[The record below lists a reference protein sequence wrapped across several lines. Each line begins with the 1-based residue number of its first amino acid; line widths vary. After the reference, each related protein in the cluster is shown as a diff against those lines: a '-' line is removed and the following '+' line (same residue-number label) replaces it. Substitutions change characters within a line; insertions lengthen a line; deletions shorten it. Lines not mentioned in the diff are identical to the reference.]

1 MPNIA
6 WNAKEYQ
13 QNFSF
18 VPSYGEAVTELITK
32 PQRAKNRHLT
42 VSGLVRWEFVRYN
55 KSRTSAKECCFMA
68 KTNETPK
75 AEDNAELRTIS
86 LLKILNTYSDE
97 NHELSTKN
105 IMDKLQKECGVTV
118 HRTTVGKNIKQLAD
132 CGFDI
137 YTHKTTQNRYYLASR
152 LFEMPELKLLADAVE
167 SAGFITEK
175 KSEELIEKLC
185 RLTSVYEA
193 EALQEGFCANN
204 GKSCNESI
212 YYIADTINAAIA
224 KRKKIA
230 FYYFHYGPGKNRV
243 LKNDGKPY
251 VFSPYKLVWNTDE
264 YYVVGY
270 SDKHEK
276 LVSFRVDRIDRCP
289 EILDED
295 AEPRPEK
302 EELMRHIRTMT
313 SMYDSRRERVTLL
326 CDNAMM
332 NAVVDAFGE
341 DVETKA
347 FGDDAFTVE
356 TETAASP
363 VFYRWVFGYGGKIR
377 ITEPENVKKEYAEMV
392 KSAAEGL
399 LLL

>member
-1 MPNIA
+1 M
-6 WNAKEYQ
+6 
-13 QNFSF
+13 
-18 VPSYGEAVTELITK
+18 
-32 PQRAKNRHLT
+32 
-42 VSGLVRWEFVRYN
+42 
-55 KSRTSAKECCFMA
+55 
-68 KTNETPK
+68 
-75 AEDNAELRTIS
+75 
-86 LLKILNTYSDE
+86 
-97 NHELSTKN
+97 
-105 IMDKLQKECGVTV
+105 
-118 HRTTVGKNIKQLAD
+118 
-132 CGFDI
+132 
-137 YTHKTTQNRYYLASR
+137 
-152 LFEMPELKLLADAVE
+152 LADAVE

>member
-1 MPNIA
+1 M
-6 WNAKEYQ
+6 
-13 QNFSF
+13 
-18 VPSYGEAVTELITK
+18 
-32 PQRAKNRHLT
+32 
-42 VSGLVRWEFVRYN
+42 
-55 KSRTSAKECCFMA
+55 
-68 KTNETPK
+68 
-75 AEDNAELRTIS
+75 
-86 LLKILNTYSDE
+86 
-97 NHELSTKN
+97 
-105 IMDKLQKECGVTV
+105 
-118 HRTTVGKNIKQLAD
+118 
-132 CGFDI
+132 
-137 YTHKTTQNRYYLASR
+137 
-152 LFEMPELKLLADAVE
+152 
-167 SAGFITEK
+167 
-175 KSEELIEKLC
+175 
-185 RLTSVYEA
+185 
-193 EALQEGFCANN
+193 
-204 GKSCNESI
+204 
-212 YYIADTINAAIA
+212 
-224 KRKKIA
+224 
-230 FYYFHYGPGKNRV
+230 

-341 DVETKA
+341 NVETKA
-347 FGDDAFTVE
+347 FGDDAFTME

>member
-1 MPNIA
+1 
-6 WNAKEYQ
+6 
-13 QNFSF
+13 
-18 VPSYGEAVTELITK
+18 
-32 PQRAKNRHLT
+32 
-42 VSGLVRWEFVRYN
+42 
-55 KSRTSAKECCFMA
+55 MA
-68 KTNETPK
+68 KTNKIPK

-243 LKNDGKPY
+243 L
-251 VFSPYKLVWNTDE
+251 
-264 YYVVGY
+264 
-270 SDKHEK
+270 
-276 LVSFRVDRIDRCP
+276 
-289 EILDED
+289 
-295 AEPRPEK
+295 
-302 EELMRHIRTMT
+302 
-313 SMYDSRRERVTLL
+313 
-326 CDNAMM
+326 
-332 NAVVDAFGE
+332 
-341 DVETKA
+341 
-347 FGDDAFTVE
+347 
-356 TETAASP
+356 
-363 VFYRWVFGYGGKIR
+363 
-377 ITEPENVKKEYAEMV
+377 
-392 KSAAEGL
+392 
-399 LLL
+399 

>member
-1 MPNIA
+1 MR
-6 WNAKEYQ
+6 E
-13 QNFSF
+13 
-18 VPSYGEAVTELITK
+18 
-32 PQRAKNRHLT
+32 QR
-42 VSGLVRWEFVRYN
+42 E
-55 KSRTSAKECCFMA
+55 
-68 KTNETPK
+68 
-75 AEDNAELRTIS
+75 
-86 LLKILNTYSDE
+86 IL
-97 NHELSTKN
+97 
-105 IMDKLQKECGVTV
+105 QW
-118 HRTTVGKNIKQLAD
+118 
-132 CGFDI
+132 
-137 YTHKTTQNRYYLASR
+137 
-152 LFEMPELKLLADAVE
+152 
-167 SAGFITEK
+167 
-175 KSEELIEKLC
+175 
-185 RLTSVYEA
+185 
-193 EALQEGFCANN
+193 
-204 GKSCNESI
+204 SI

-392 KSAAEGL
+392 KSAFENTCGRCGA
-399 LLL
+399 

>member
-1 MPNIA
+1 
-6 WNAKEYQ
+6 
-13 QNFSF
+13 
-18 VPSYGEAVTELITK
+18 
-32 PQRAKNRHLT
+32 
-42 VSGLVRWEFVRYN
+42 
-55 KSRTSAKECCFMA
+55 MA
-68 KTNETPK
+68 KTNKTPK

-212 YYIADTINAAIA
+212 YYIYCGHDQRGHCEAEENC
-224 KRKKIA
+224 
-230 FYYFHYGPGKNRV
+230 V
-243 LKNDGKPY
+243 LL
-251 VFSPYKLVWNTDE
+251 FSLRSGQEPCA
-264 YYVVGY
+264 
-270 SDKHEK
+270 EK
-276 LVSFRVDRIDRCP
+276 
-289 EILDED
+289 
-295 AEPRPEK
+295 
-302 EELMRHIRTMT
+302 
-313 SMYDSRRERVTLL
+313 RRE
-326 CDNAMM
+326 
-332 NAVVDAFGE
+332 AVCFQ
-341 DVETKA
+341 
-347 FGDDAFTVE
+347 
-356 TETAASP
+356 P
-363 VFYRWVFGYGGKIR
+363 I
-377 ITEPENVKKEYAEMV
+377 
-392 KSAAEGL
+392 
-399 LLL
+399 

>member
-1 MPNIA
+1 MR
-6 WNAKEYQ
+6 E
-13 QNFSF
+13 
-18 VPSYGEAVTELITK
+18 
-32 PQRAKNRHLT
+32 QREILQLEHLLHCRHNQR
-42 VSGLVRWEFVRYN
+42 GY
-55 KSRTSAKECCFMA
+55 C
-68 KTNETPK
+68 
-75 AEDNAELRTIS
+75 
-86 LLKILNTYSDE
+86 
-97 NHELSTKN
+97 
-105 IMDKLQKECGVTV
+105 
-118 HRTTVGKNIKQLAD
+118 
-132 CGFDI
+132 
-137 YTHKTTQNRYYLASR
+137 
-152 LFEMPELKLLADAVE
+152 
-167 SAGFITEK
+167 
-175 KSEELIEKLC
+175 
-185 RLTSVYEA
+185 EA
-193 EALQEGFCANN
+193 EENC
-204 GKSCNESI
+204 
-212 YYIADTINAAIA
+212 
-224 KRKKIA
+224 
-230 FYYFHYGPGKNRV
+230 V
-243 LKNDGKPY
+243 LL
-251 VFSPYKLVWNTDE
+251 FSLRSGQDE

-377 ITEPENVKKEYAEMV
+377 ITEPENVKREYAEMV
-392 KSAAEGL
+392 KSAFGNTCGRCGA
-399 LLL
+399 